1 MVPDL
6 NLLLLDLGENAVD
19 ACLLARTALA
29 AAQASGTPFRLVTVG
44 SSEQERRAAE
54 LGVPVF
60 DHCPTLRS
68 VRRIIDALQPAE
80 VAVTSARLWKAVA
93 GLAARNQPG
102 GKPLARVSLVA
113 WSANATPLGQYPVE
127 ATLQLT
133 DLATLDTPRVTPRQR
148 HVLRAGIGLED
159 RELAIG
165 LIGAWPQDGLVPPCT
180 LFSRVIG
187 MLALGGFPVVG
198 VADGLHEDMH
208 HAATFVRTVEDQFE
222 LIAIEGPVEA
232 GLGAF
237 DGVVWLNPD
246 AGGWVAAMQSLMQ
259 GVAVVTIESPSA
271 RIVAGL
277 AEALRA
283 KDPAV
288 GRMVIAPLATMASVG
303 SRLMEVLGLVQR
315 APVQF
320 AAAQFTAAHHARSHG
335 VQVQE
340 GTVLPLMSEGGSG
353 S

>member
-1 MVPDL
+1 MPKAYGP
-6 NLLLLDLGENAVD
+6 NLMLLDLGENTVD
-19 ACLLARTALA
+19 ACLLASNALA
-29 AAQASGTPFRLVTVG
+29 AAETSGTALRLVTVG

-54 LGVPVF
+54 LGIPVL
-60 DHCPTLRS
+60 DHCPTIRS
-68 VRRIIDALQPAE
+68 VRRITDALQPAE
-80 VAVTSARLWKAVA
+80 IAVTSARLWKVVSWP
-93 GLAARNQPG
+93 AARKQPG
-102 GKPLARVSLVA
+102 GVPLARVTLAA
-113 WSANATPLGQYPVE
+113 WSARGTPLGQYPAE
-127 ATLQLT
+127 APLQLT
-133 DLATLDTPRVTPRQR
+133 DLATLHGPRITHRQR

-165 LIGAWPQDGLVPPCT
+165 LIGAWPQDGLVPPWT

-198 VADGLHEDMH
+198 VADGAHEDMH

-222 LIAIEGPVEA
+222 LIATDGPVEA

-246 AGGWVAAMQSLMQ
+246 AGGWVAAMQALMQ
-259 GVAVVTIESPSA
+259 GIAVVSVESPSA
-271 RIVAGL
+271 KNVANL
-277 AEALRA
+277 AEELRER
-283 KDPAV
+283 DPAV

-320 AAAQFTAAHHARSHG
+320 AAAHHAQAHG
-335 VQVQE
+335 GQD
-340 GTVLPLMSEGGSG
+340 
-353 S
+353 